1 MCKKMRILIGCE
13 FSQIVTMAFRKKGH
27 EAYSCDLL
35 PGEID
40 PKWHIQ
46 ADVLTMINQD
56 WDLAIFHPPCT
67 YLSVTGNRWFHPK
80 YAKKYPTRHQDREDA
95 KEFFMALANAPIEK
109 ICIEYS
115 QGIMS
120 TCWRKPDQIIQP
132 YQFGHAVAKRTCLWL
147 KNLPPLVHTK
157 IVEPEYVT
165 YKSGKRLSKWY
176 ADIGA
181 AKPPPEERR
190 KLRSK
195 TFQGIADSMADHW
208 G

>member
-1 MCKKMRILIGCE
+1 MKILVGCE
-13 FSQIVTMAFRKKGH
+13 FSQTITKAFRDKGH
-27 EAYSCDLL
+27 EAYSCDVL
-35 PGEID
+35 PGDIE
-40 PKWHIQ
+40 PKWHMQ
-46 ADVLTMINQD
+46 KDVLTIIDQD

-67 YLSVTGNRWFHPK
+67 YLSVTGNRWMQPK
-80 YAKKYPTRHQDREDA
+80 YAKKYPTRQQDRKDA
-95 KEFFMALANAPIEK
+95 IEFFMRLANANIEK
-109 ICIEYS
+109 ICVESS

-120 TCWRKPDQIIQP
+120 TKWKKPTQIIQP
-132 YQFGHAVAKRTCLWL
+132 YEFGHPVAKRTCLWL
-147 KNLPPLVHTK
+147 KNLPPLMHTT

-181 AKPPPEERR
+181 KKYPTQKRM

-195 TFQGIADSMADHW
+195 TFDGIAQAMADQW

>member
-1 MCKKMRILIGCE
+1 MKILIACE
-13 FSQIVTMAFRKKGH
+13 FSGVVRDAFRLKGH
-27 EAYSCDLL
+27 DAWSCDIL
-35 PGEID
+35 PCDADE
-40 PKWHIQ
+40 KYHYQ
-46 ADVLTMINQD
+46 CDVLEIIDKNWDIMI
-56 WDLAIFHPPCT
+56 AHPPCT

-95 KEFFMALANAPIEK
+95 KEFFMALANALIEK
-109 ICIEYS
+109 ICVES
-115 QGIMS
+115 AQGIMS

-132 YQFGHAVAKRTCLWL
+132 YQFGHTVAKRTCLWL
-147 KNLPPLVHTK
+147 KNLPPLMHTV

-165 YKSGKRLSKWY
+165 YKSGKRLPKWY

-181 AKPPPEERR
+181 AKPPPQERM

-195 TFQGIADSMADHW
+195 TFQGIADSMATQW